1 MDSPFS
7 TTRRVAFRDTDAAGI
22 MHFSVFFTWMEDAE
36 HELLRHRGLSVST
49 RDSEGVISWPR
60 VAAQCDF
67 KSPLKFEDEVTIIV
81 QLSRLGEKSATYT
94 FQFMHQEREVA
105 VGSLTAVCCR
115 LPSDGAPFSIPIP
128 EAIDKKLRSLL
139 QA

>member
-1 MDSPFS
+1 MDSHFS

-36 HELLRHRGLSVST
+36 HELLRHLGLSVMM
-49 RDSEGVISWPR
+49 RDSEGEISWPR

-67 KSPLKFEDEVTIIV
+67 KSPIKFEDVVTITV
-81 QLSRLGEKSATYT
+81 QLDRLGEKSATYT
-94 FQFMHQEREVA
+94 FQFTHQQREVA

-115 LPSDGAPFSIPIP
+115 IPTDGAPFSIAIP
-128 EAIDKKLRSLL
+128 DAIGKKLRSLL
-139 QA
+139 KK

>member
-36 HELLRHRGLSVST
+36 HELLRHLGMSVST
-49 RDSEGVISWPR
+49 RDCEGEISWPR

-67 KSPLKFEDEVTIIV
+67 KSPIRFEDEVTITV
-81 QLSRLGEKSATYT
+81 QLDRLGEKSATYA
-94 FQFMHQEREVA
+94 FQFTHQQREVA

-115 LPSDGAPFSIPIP
+115 IPPGGVPFSIAIP
-128 EAIDKKLRSLL
+128 DAIGKKLQSLL
-139 QA
+139 QT

>member
-1 MDSPFS
+1 MESPFS

-36 HELLRHRGLSVST
+36 HELLRHLGLSLST

-60 VAAQCDF
+60 VAATCDY
-67 KSPLKFEDEVTIIV
+67 KSPLKFEDEVTINV

-94 FQFMHQEREVA
+94 FQFMHQQREVA
-105 VGSLTAVCCR
+105 IGSLTAVCCR
-115 LPSDGAPFSIPIP
+115 LPAEGAPYSIPIP
-128 EAIDKKLRSLL
+128 KAVGKKLRSLL
-139 QA
+139 QT